1 MTYQPNVT
9 LFITVLLC
17 IGICLGCIGQIP
29 EQSYLNTLGDE
40 PLLTLFDKNEGDSII
55 QEKIAR
61 TYLDRARRQ
70 KDTIKMARGYDRLAR
85 IFHPEK
91 NIAFADSLIEI
102 SNNQNHKFY
111 PAIGYFIKA
120 RNYKLLDD
128 FNKFFE
134 NTKLGYDYAVLL
146 DNLTLQNFSAN
157 NLVFYKSIWGDKN
170 QALMLQ
176 KKSHK
181 IFNTK
186 KYQQKFL
193 EEARGTKKFNGDS
206 LISINN
212 AISLQ
217 NLSHCYLNLKIL
229 DSARIYNNQL
239 AKIALKN
246 KTFYSNEFL
255 AWSWVTT
262 MEIDYYEEKYSKVI
276 LSGNNLLRNDTI
288 IEKKFYTDVLLFY
301 GLAKYA
307 IGEKEE
313 ANRLLQKVDS
323 IFISR
328 GMKDIS
334 PYERLAYE
342 KLLDYSRL
350 NNNISKQLEY
360 LGKIILVDSIQ
371 KERYSFFDSRMI
383 KDYETPLL
391 LAEREKLINH
401 LKKENQTPDPKLYL
415 TLSALTASL
424 CLLFYYVR
432 KRLVYKKRFEK
443 LLAQRNTK
451 NVVALYENSTS
462 NELSTEVVE
471 EILEK
476 LDRFER
482 HHNYLDSE
490 ITLQNLAKKFK
501 TNSNY
506 LSRVINLK
514 LEKNFSQYLHELRI
528 TYAVEELFTNTSY
541 RKYTIKAIAEE
552 CGYKNAE
559 SFSKAFYKMH
569 GIYPSYYL
577 RKLDKN
583 VG

>member
-40 PLLTLFDKNEGDSII
+40 PLLILFDKNEGDSII

-70 KDTIKMARGYDRLAR
+70 QDTIKMARGYDRLAR

-91 NIAFADSLIEI
+91 NIRFADSLIEI
-102 SNNQNHKFY
+102 SKNQNHKFY
-111 PAIGYFIKA
+111 PANGYFIKA
-120 RNYKLLDD
+120 YSFKKLEK
-128 FNKFFE
+128 FNQYFK
-134 NTKLGYDYAVLL
+134 NIKLGNDYAVKT
-146 DNLTLQNFSAN
+146 DNLTLQSFAAT
-157 NLVFYKSIWGDKN
+157 NLVFYKSIWGDKKE
-170 QALMLQ
+170 ALKLQ
-176 KKSHK
+176 KESDRLVNSDRYRSK
-181 IFNTK
+181 IKTESRSSRAFNV
-186 KYQQKFL
+186 
-193 EEARGTKKFNGDS
+193 DS
-206 LISINN
+206 IVSIDK
-212 AISLQ
+212 ASSLQ
-217 NLSHCYLNLKIL
+217 NLTHCFVNLKVL
-229 DSARIYNNQL
+229 DSARFYNKLLLDSAIENPSYYT
-239 AKIALKN
+239 K
-246 KTFYSNEFL
+246 EFL
-255 AWSWVTT
+255 AWSWITT
-262 MEIDYYEEKYSKVI
+262 MEIDYYDNQLEKVI
-276 LSGNNLLRNDTI
+276 QTGDHLIYNDTI
-288 IEKKFYTDVLLFY
+288 HERNYYKDAILFY
-301 GLAKYA
+301 GLAKYDNGQRAEA
-307 IGEKEE
+307 IK
-313 ANRLLQKVDS
+313 LLQKVDS
-323 IFISR
+323 IFVSK
-328 GMKDIS
+328 GMKDFF
-334 PYERLAYE
+334 PYERLVYE
-342 KLLDYSRL
+342 KLLDYNRI
-350 NNNISKQLEY
+350 NENIGKQLEY
-360 LGKIILVDSIQ
+360 LNKLTIVDSIQ

-383 KDYETPLL
+383 KDYETPIL
-391 LAEREKLINH
+391 LAEREMIIDQLT
-401 LKKENQTPDPKLYL
+401 KENQAPDPKLYL
-415 TLSALTASL
+415 ALAALTTTL
-424 CLLFYYVR
+424 CLLIYYIR

-451 NVVALYENSTS
+451 NVVALYENNGS

-482 HHNYLDSE
+482 HHNYLNSE